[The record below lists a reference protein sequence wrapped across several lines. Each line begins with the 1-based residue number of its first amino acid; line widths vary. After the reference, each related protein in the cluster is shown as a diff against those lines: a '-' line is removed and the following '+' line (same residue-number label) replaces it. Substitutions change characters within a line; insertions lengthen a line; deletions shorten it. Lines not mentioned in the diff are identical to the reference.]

1 MGKNRILVGGI
12 AATLILAIGGY
23 WGYSA
28 LKKREQQQAIT
39 AAVKDTTARL
49 RETLVVQP
57 NASGKGALPK
67 VDANLR
73 AVEAHLDTVRK
84 ASASRSHAE
93 LADGAEHY
101 VLGAREIMRRQVTSI
116 RLSEQST
123 ASRHA
128 LAAHM
133 SRAAYRDANWIHEA
147 MNRKKKV
154 EGDYFDYNVT
164 LLALSE
170 VLWTF
175 PDARKRLVSRV
186 DDSLLLEI
194 GPAEDARRAV
204 LSQSKRIAQELDGV
218 RRLAP
223 DR

>member
-1 MGKNRILVGGI
+1 MGKNRLLASGI
-12 AATLILAIGGY
+12 AATLVLALGGY

-28 LKKREQQQAIT
+28 LKKREQQRAIT

-49 RETLVVQP
+49 RETLGVQP
-57 NASGKGALPK
+57 NASGRGALPK
-67 VDANLR
+67 LDANFRVVDA
-73 AVEAHLDTVRK
+73 HLEVVRK
-84 ASASRSHAE
+84 ASGGSHAE

-101 VLGAREIMRRQVTSI
+101 VLGAREILRRQAISI
-116 RLSEQST
+116 RLSEQSA
-123 ASRHA
+123 ASRNA

-204 LSQSKRIAQELDGV
+204 LSQSKRVAQELDGV

-223 DR
+223 GR

>member
-1 MGKNRILVGGI
+1 MGKNRILAGGI

-23 WGYSA
+23 WGFSA

-49 RETLVVQP
+49 RETLGVQP
-57 NASGKGALPK
+57 NASGKSSLPR

-84 ASASRSHAE
+84 ASGRSHAE

-101 VLGAREIMRRQVTSI
+101 VLGAREIMRRQAISI
-116 RLSEQST
+116 RLSEQSN
-123 ASRHA
+123 ASRNS

-133 SRAAYRDANWIHEA
+133 SRAAYRDENWIHEA

-223 DR
+223 GR

>member
-1 MGKNRILVGGI
+1 MGKNRILAGGI
-12 AATLILAIGGY
+12 AAALVLALGGY
-23 WGYSA
+23 WGFSVV
-28 LKKREQQQAIT
+28 KKREQQRAIT
-39 AAVKDTTARL
+39 AAVKDTTVRL
-49 RETLVVQP
+49 RETLGVKP
-57 NASGKGALPK
+57 DSSSIGALPK

-73 AVEAHLDTVRK
+73 AVEADLEAVRK
-84 ASASRSHAE
+84 ASARSHAE

-101 VLGAREIMRRQVTSI
+101 VLGAREIMRRQAISI

-123 ASRHA
+123 ASRNA

-133 SRAAYRDANWIHEA
+133 SRASYRDVNWIHEA

-204 LSQSKRIAQELDGV
+204 LDQSKRVAQELDGV

-223 DR
+223 GR

>member
-1 MGKNRILVGGI
+1 MGKHRLLVGGI
-12 AATLILAIGGY
+12 AATLVLALGGY
-23 WGYSA
+23 WGYSS
-28 LKKREQQQAIT
+28 LKKREQQREIT

-49 RETLVVQP
+49 RETLGVRP
-57 NASGKGALPK
+57 DASGKAALPK

-73 AVEAHLDTVRK
+73 AVEAHLEAVRK
-84 ASASRSHAE
+84 ASGKGHAE

-101 VLGAREIMRRQVTSI
+101 VLGAREILRRQAISI
-116 RLSEQST
+116 RLSEQT
-123 ASRHA
+123 AASRNA

-133 SRAAYRDANWIHEA
+133 SRASYRDANWIHEA

-170 VLWTF
+170 VLWSF
-175 PDARKRLVSRV
+175 PDARKLLVLRV

-194 GPAEDARRAV
+194 GPAEDARRVA
-204 LSQSKRIAQELDGV
+204 LGQSKRIAQELDSV
-218 RRLAP
+218 RRIAP
-223 DR
+223 GR